1 VTAQLVKASNG
12 YQIWSR
18 RFDCEMKAIFDVE
31 DQLTGAIIEHL
42 REWLGTDLEV
52 QQLRGNTSN
61 FEAHE
66 LYLRGRHAFNL
77 QTASGLADA
86 LRFFS
91 EALEISPRYA
101 LARVGMADCYALQGW
116 YGLEPPSVVM
126 PKAMAELDAAI
137 AIEEALPAAWCLRA
151 TITAGFDWNWEG
163 ARTGFQKAFSL
174 GVATSALHFHH
185 ALDFLTPL
193 GQLNEALEEMKMAV
207 GLDPAA
213 PLLSTAVGG
222 CLYRLRRYPAA
233 LRQLQSTLELAP
245 DFYHAYWTMARVYQ
259 ALGLFTQAIECFDK
273 ALAGSGNNPSVLAD
287 AGHCRA
293 AMGDTAGAQSILET
307 LSGAPL
313 PSAIVRLGLKET
325 DAAMDLLRQ
334 AVDERARGLIWLHVD
349 PRFDEIHNHQA
360 FRDILER
367 VGLVDSGGQLLP

>member
-1 VTAQLVKASNG
+1 
-12 YQIWSR
+12 
-18 RFDCEMKAIFDVE
+18 
-31 DQLTGAIIEHL
+31 
-42 REWLGTDLEV
+42 
-52 QQLRGNTSN
+52 
-61 FEAHE
+61 
-66 LYLRGRHAFNL
+66 
-77 QTASGLADA
+77 
-86 LRFFS
+86 
-91 EALEISPRYA
+91 
-101 LARVGMADCYALQGW
+101 
-116 YGLEPPSVVM
+116 
-126 PKAMAELDAAI
+126 
-137 AIEEALPAAWCLRA
+137 
-151 TITAGFDWNWEG
+151 
-163 ARTGFQKAFSL
+163 
-174 GVATSALHFHH
+174 
-185 ALDFLTPL
+185 
-193 GQLNEALEEMKMAV
+193 
-207 GLDPAA
+207 
-213 PLLSTAVGG
+213 
-222 CLYRLRRYPAA
+222 LYRLRRYPAA